1 MLHHGNFYYFFLLQF
16 RKQFSLLWLILRLI
30 EYCIASGMQK
40 LYNTYEVI
48 LMFES
53 AVQEFVRALASE
65 KRQEILFLYMKHHE
79 LTVNEVAEYVN
90 VGQSTASE
98 HLSYLKRAGILMSK
112 KEGKA
117 VIYYPNKE
125 RIAYSLDSLSSYLR
139 NCCK

>member
-1 MLHHGNFYYFFLLQF
+1 MLV
-16 RKQFSLLWLILRLI
+16 
-30 EYCIASGMQK
+30 
-40 LYNTYEVI
+40 YE
-48 LMFES
+48 
-53 AVQEFVRALASE
+53 AQ
-65 KRQEILFLYMKHHE
+65 E
-79 LTVNEVAEYVN
+79 LTVNEVADFVN